1 MNIFQSKKLLLLA
14 SLGLL
19 ASVVFFTGCVTGRR
33 TLQAVDLNLSENR
46 LVDVTITWRVTGRKD
61 YYFLSLPEKT
71 YFLEGYIQGKLTDY
85 LDSPI
90 AGVPVYAALEEEVAA
105 ALPGLPEETVPI
117 PFSGAASR
125 EAPAIK
131 SAVFDPAV
139 TDTKGTYRIRF
150 SMPIYDGK
158 VDVKGILYYNPGW
171 AQELSRLGKTYEPQ
185 VKQSRFRLYYGHKDG
200 VIGLSDEAHRVIVNP
215 LVNVE
220 TKTAPLPGAQ
230 APVPAIRKEA
240 PKPAPAPAAR
250 PAPETEDL
258 FKAFG
263 FPP

>member
-1 MNIFQSKKLLLLA
+1 MNIFQSKKLLLLL
-14 SLGLL
+14 SLGLP

-33 TLQAVDLNLSENR
+33 TLKAVELNLSENR

-61 YYFLSLPEKT
+61 YYFFSLPEKT

-90 AGVPVYAALEEEVAA
+90 AGVPVYAALEEEIAVTV
-105 ALPGLPEETVPI
+105 PGLPEETPLPGVV
-117 PFSGAASR
+117 FR
-125 EAPAIK
+125 ESPSIK

-139 TDTKGTYRIRF
+139 TDTKGIYRIRF
-150 SMPIYDGK
+150 SMPIATGK

-171 AQELSRLGKTYEPQ
+171 AQELSRLGKAYEPQ

-200 VIGLSDEAHRVIVNP
+200 VIGLADEAHKVIVNP

-220 TKTAPLPGAQ
+220 VKTSPLPGAQ
-230 APVPAIRKEA
+230 APVPAVRKEV
-240 PKPAPAPAAR
+240 PRSAPAPAAR
-250 PAPETEDL
+250 PAPDTEDL
-258 FKAFG
+258 FKAFS